1 MNRITGF
8 TDPDF
13 SLDQDYHVTPEQ
25 AYSRER
31 LAWQAQR
38 QPKSRDLPLWWHH
51 ACVWTIVG
59 ALLAVVG
66 LSMLHA
72 MFD

>member
-13 SLDQDYHVTPEQ
+13 SLDHSYHITPEQ

-31 LAWQAQR
+31 LAWQAQ
-38 QPKSRDLPLWWHH
+38 QQSLMSRRMPTWWHGL
-51 ACVWTIVG
+51 WVG
-59 ALLAVVG
+59 GLVAGLLGVVVVA
-66 LSMLHA
+66 MLRK
-72 MFD
+72 